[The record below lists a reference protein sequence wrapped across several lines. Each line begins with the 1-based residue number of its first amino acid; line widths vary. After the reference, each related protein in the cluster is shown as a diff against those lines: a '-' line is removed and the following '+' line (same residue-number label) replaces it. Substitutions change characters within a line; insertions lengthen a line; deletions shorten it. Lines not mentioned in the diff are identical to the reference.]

1 MNSNVTPDAKDE
13 LFRLLVENVR
23 DYAIFVLDP
32 TGHIVTW
39 NEGAQRMKGYQAS
52 EIIGKHFS
60 IFYPQEIA
68 LSGFPDRELV
78 EAERLGRFEDEGW
91 RVRKDGTTFWAN
103 VIITA
108 LRDAEGALRGF
119 AKVTRDLTERKKA
132 EETLAESKARLAGI
146 VSSAMDAII
155 LLDQQLSITMFNPA
169 AEHLFLAP
177 ASEAIGSPIDRFI
190 PDIGTHLPA
199 SAESG
204 AATRFESVGFRT
216 GGGRCELEIS
226 AVRMDA
232 AGHRFFSVIARDVTH
247 RKELERLL
255 LQKDKLESLGLLAG
269 GIAHDFNN
277 LLVGIMGNTSLAV
290 ESISGNHPARPMLK
304 EVMAA
309 SEAAGNLTRQLLAYA
324 GKGRFLIESVDV
336 SDLVR
341 QIAGLL
347 QTSIPKSV
355 QLRLEL
361 AAELPAV
368 EADVTQIQQL
378 IMNLVI
384 NGAEAIGEQPG
395 TVLITTA
402 AQQVDDGYIATVLPP
417 EQISPGLY
425 VNLQVHDTGSGMA
438 PETIEKIF
446 DPFFTTKFTGRGLGL
461 AAVLGI
467 VRGHRG
473 AIKVYSTPGQGT
485 TFKILLP
492 AAGQHVVKAE
502 EASVAPATARGE
514 TVLVVDDEQIVRR
527 TAKTMLERYGYSVV
541 LAENGREAVELYR
554 VLADKIALILLDMTM
569 PLMGGEETL
578 RELKTI
584 RPEVRVLLSSG
595 YNEVEAVRRFTGKG
609 LAGFIQKPY
618 SAIALTEKVRSVLAE
633 SRGVP
638 PAPAAGPSSC

>member
-1 MNSNVTPDAKDE
+1 
-13 LFRLLVENVR
+13 VESVR

-32 TGHIVTW
+32 TGHVVTW

-60 IFYPQEIA
+60 IFYPREIA
-68 LSGFPDRELV
+68 MSGFPDRELV

-108 LRDAEGALRGF
+108 VRDAEGALRGF
-119 AKVTRDLTERKKA
+119 AKVTRDLTEHKKA

-169 AEHLFLAP
+169 AEHLFLAQ
-177 ASEAIGSPIDRFI
+177 ASEAIGSPIDLFI

-199 SAESG
+199 STESG
-204 AATRFESVGFRT
+204 AARFESVGYRT

-226 AVRMDA
+226 AARMEA
-232 AGHRFFSVIARDVTH
+232 AGRRFFSVIARDVTH

-277 LLVGIMGNTSLAV
+277 LLVGIMGNASLAV
-290 ESISGNHPARPMLK
+290 ESIGNHPAHPMLK

-361 AAELPAV
+361 APELPAV
-368 EADVTQIQQL
+368 EADVTQLQQL

-384 NGAEAIGEQPG
+384 NSAEAIGEQPG
-395 TVLITTA
+395 TVHITTTS
-402 AQQVDDGYIATVLPP
+402 QQVDDDYIATVLPP

-425 VNLQVHDTGSGMA
+425 VNLQVHDTGSGMT

-473 AIKVYSTPGQGT
+473 AIKVYSTPGTGT

-492 AAGQHVVKAE
+492 AAGQHVFKAE
-502 EASVAPATARGE
+502 EAPVAPATARGE

-527 TAKTMLERYGYSVV
+527 TVKTMLERYGYSVM

-569 PLMGGEETL
+569 PLMGGEETF
-578 RELKTI
+578 RELRTI
-584 RPEVRVLLSSG
+584 RPDVRVVLSSG

-618 SAIALTEKVRSVLAE
+618 SAIALTEKVRSVLAKSHE
-633 SRGVP
+633 VP
-638 PAPAAGPSSC
+638 PAPEGGP

>member
-1 MNSNVTPDAKDE
+1 VPTAKDE
-13 LFRLLVENVR
+13 LFRLLVESVR

-32 TGHIVTW
+32 TGHVVTW

-60 IFYPQEIA
+60 VFYPREIA

-108 LRDAEGALRGF
+108 VRDAEGALRGF
-119 AKVTRDLTERKKA
+119 AKVTRDLTESKKA

-155 LLDQQLSITMFNPA
+155 LLDQQLFITMFNPA
-169 AEHLFLAP
+169 AEHLFLAQ

-190 PDIGTHLPA
+190 PDIGTHLSA

-204 AATRFESVGFRT
+204 AAARFEGVGFRT

-226 AVRMDA
+226 AARMEA
-232 AGHRFFSVIARDVTH
+232 AGRRFFSVIARDVTH

-290 ESISGNHPARPMLK
+290 ESIGNHPAHHMLT

-324 GKGRFLIESVDV
+324 GKGRFLIESIDV

-361 AAELPAV
+361 APALPAV
-368 EADVTQIQQL
+368 DADVAQLQQL

-395 TVLITTA
+395 TVHITTTS
-402 AQQVDDGYIATVLPP
+402 QQVDDDYIATVMPP

-425 VNLQVHDTGSGMA
+425 VNLQVHDSGSGMT

-473 AIKVYSTPGQGT
+473 AIKVYSTPGTGT

-492 AAGQHVVKAE
+492 AAGQHVFKAE
-502 EASVAPATARGE
+502 ETPIAPATAHGE

-527 TAKTMLERYGYSVV
+527 TVQTMLERHGYSVV

-569 PLMGGEETL
+569 PLMGGEETF
-578 RELKTI
+578 RELQTI
-584 RPEVRVLLSSG
+584 RPDVRVVLSSG

-618 SAIALTEKVRSVLAE
+618 SAIALTGKVRSVLAE

-638 PAPAAGPSSC
+638 PAPESGP

>member
-1 MNSNVTPDAKDE
+1 ME
-13 LFRLLVENVR
+13 
-23 DYAIFVLDP
+23 
-32 TGHIVTW
+32 
-39 NEGAQRMKGYQAS
+39 
-52 EIIGKHFS
+52 
-60 IFYPQEIA
+60 
-68 LSGFPDRELV
+68 
-78 EAERLGRFEDEGW
+78 
-91 RVRKDGTTFWAN
+91 
-103 VIITA
+103 
-108 LRDAEGALRGF
+108 
-119 AKVTRDLTERKKA
+119 
-132 EETLAESKARLAGI
+132 
-146 VSSAMDAII
+146 
-155 LLDQQLSITMFNPA
+155 
-169 AEHLFLAP
+169 
-177 ASEAIGSPIDRFI
+177 
-190 PDIGTHLPA
+190 
-199 SAESG
+199 
-204 AATRFESVGFRT
+204 
-216 GGGRCELEIS
+216 
-226 AVRMDA
+226 A
-232 AGHRFFSVIARDVTH
+232 AGRRFFSVIARDVTH

-402 AQQVDDGYIATVLPP
+402 SQQVDDGYIATVLPP

-425 VNLQVHDTGSGMA
+425 VNLQVHDTGSGMT

-595 YNEVEAVRRFTGKG
+595 YNEVEAIRRFTGKG